1 MALQKASKR
10 GMSVKKTKRSRDYT
24 SMKAVGVKPIDETFK
39 VAIAPLREGTDL
51 RDNVQVAFASFKE
64 ACGLAPI
71 SNVKQCIRLLATRIA
86 NSGDHATLNYVMR
99 GEVSSVYLQTFG
111 EKVVGVR
118 VILESPCLYVCL
130 SICLVCV
137 SGLCPEDVF

>member
-1 MALQKASKR
+1 MQKASKR

-51 RDNVQVAFASFKE
+51 RDSVQVAFASFKE

-71 SNVKQCIRLLATRIA
+71 SNIKQCIRLLATRIA
-86 NSGDHATLNYVMR
+86 NSGDHATLNYVMH
-99 GEVSSVYLQTFG
+99 GEVSSVYLCTFS

-118 VILESPCLYVCL
+118 VLLESPCLSVCL

>member
-1 MALQKASKR
+1 MQKASKR

-51 RDNVQVAFASFKE
+51 RDSVQFAFASFKE

-71 SNVKQCIRLLATRIA
+71 SNIKQCIRLLATRIA

-118 VILESPCLYVCL
+118 VILESPCLSLCL

>member
-1 MALQKASKR
+1 M
-10 GMSVKKTKRSRDYT
+10 KKTKRSRDYT

-51 RDNVQVAFASFKE
+51 RDNVQVAFAGFKE

-71 SNVKQCIRLLATRIA
+71 SNIKQCIRLLATRIA

-99 GEVSSVYLQTFG
+99 GEVSPSVLDD
-111 EKVVGVR
+111 
-118 VILESPCLYVCL
+118 SSC
-130 SICLVCV
+130 S
-137 SGLCPEDVF
+137 S